1 MCVCERQR
9 RGEEGRRRG
18 RRGGGKEER
27 EEWKSVKQEAYR
39 FQVAV
44 DNSFSVQQLEALE
57 ESVGKPSDEC
67 DTEPLKVVL
76 LNQLIQIH
84 PEEGGED
91 VRGEGGEGEGRR
103 G

>member
-1 MCVCERQR
+1 MFGHNLHSTTEIRSKRTLTTILRFTVCACAKDSVGGRQSVGAR
-9 RGEEGRRRG
+9 REGGE
-18 RRGGGKEER
+18 EER

-44 DNSFSVQQLEALE
+44 DNSLSVQQLETLE

-76 LNQLIQIH
+76 LN
-84 PEEGGED
+84 
-91 VRGEGGEGEGRR
+91 
-103 G
+103 

>member
-1 MCVCERQR
+1 MCMCERQC
-9 RGEEGRRRG
+9 RGEAESVGARREGGEEEREEWKSVGARRE
-18 RRGGGKEER
+18 GGEEER

-44 DNSFSVQQLEALE
+44 DNSLSVQQLETLE

-76 LNQLIQIH
+76 LN
-84 PEEGGED
+84 
-91 VRGEGGEGEGRR
+91 
-103 G
+103 